1 MCLDCLLLGWDTI
14 LNAILDQTYPTMGD
28 GEKIVAL
35 TFRYK
40 ALALAHIQGVP
51 IKLALLA
58 LSKNELVFCR

>member
-35 TFRYK
+35 TFRYEFGCMR
-40 ALALAHIQGVP
+40 GV
-51 IKLALLA
+51 
-58 LSKNELVFCR
+58 SER